1 MKITC
6 LVENTKRREGLGT
19 EHGLS
24 LFIETNKHKI
34 LFDMGQS
41 ELFEKNAKSLG
52 VELEDVDLAFISHGH
67 YDHGGGLKRF
77 LTINQRAPVYV
88 NHYAFGEHYNG
99 IEKYI
104 GLDKSLQK
112 EERLIFTDDIVVI
125 EEGITLYTKL
135 TVNNYFSPTGELMR
149 KEGVNLLKEDFRH
162 EQYLMLEENG
172 KRVLFS
178 GCSHRGILNIAEEF
192 QPDYLIGGFHFSKLS
207 LDDNLSEYAGLL
219 DRFSIKYYTCHCTGK
234 EQYSFMK
241 PRMKNLFYLS
251 AGEELNI

>member
-6 LVENTKRREGLGT
+6 LVENTGGKEGLGI

-24 LFIETNKHKI
+24 LFIETNSHKI

-41 ELFEKNAKSLG
+41 GLFEQNAKSLG

-67 YDHGGGLKRF
+67 YDHGGGLKKF
-77 LTINQRAPVYV
+77 LEINQKAPVYV
-88 NHYAFGEHYNG
+88 NRYAFGEHYNG
-99 IEKYI
+99 PEKYI
-104 GLDKSLQK
+104 GLDQSLYN
-112 EERLIFTDDIVVI
+112 EDRLIFTGDTVAI
-125 EEGITLYTKL
+125 EDGITLYTKIAA
-135 TVNNYFSPTGELMR
+135 NSYFSPIGGLMR
-149 KEGVNLLKEDFRH
+149 KEGVSFQKEDFRH
-162 EQYLMLEENG
+162 EQYLMLEEEG
-172 KRVLFS
+172 KKVLFS
-178 GCSHRGILNIAEEF
+178 GCSHRGVLNIAEEF

-207 LDDNLSEYAGLL
+207 LDNNLAEYAKLL

-251 AGEELNI
+251 TGEVVKI